1 MNVDTVE
8 GRREAFTELDALVRA
23 HLREVC
29 GAPGASLT
37 PPEVPPA
44 LAAARADVRGDL
56 SPRSSRR
63 ASARGMRRR
72 TRCLPQTRVATR
84 SRARKDH
91 RRVMRF
97 LHPEFGWWMVAA
109 LAVLG
114 VLRWRAARRFVA
126 STTVRWLAAP
136 QYRASWFR
144 RLPLVVL
151 ALAMLLLA
159 GALMDP
165 VLPYAQTEITSR
177 GLDIVI
183 ALDLSSSMLEE
194 MGRVRPPR
202 SFQNLTYTA
211 RDSAAPMKTVTT
223 RLAAT
228 KDAIRSFVT
237 SRRDD
242 RVALVVFSDNAYVIS
257 PLTFDHEYVVR
268 YVDLIDD
275 QLLRGEGM
283 TAIGDGLA
291 LSNYLLAKQ
300 SSGGN
305 HRNQVVILFTDG
317 ENNKGR
323 DPLECSASRTRPT
336 SACIWW
342 ASISRR
348 KSATSRRCSGSSEA
362 SAGSVGAISTR
373 ARHAIS
379 ISRHERS
386 IRSRKARW

>member
-1 MNVDTVE
+1 V
-8 GRREAFTELDALVRA
+8 
-23 HLREVC
+23 
-29 GAPGASLT
+29 
-37 PPEVPPA
+37 
-44 LAAARADVRGDL
+44 
-56 SPRSSRR
+56 
-63 ASARGMRRR
+63 
-72 TRCLPQTRVATR
+72 
-84 SRARKDH
+84 
-91 RRVMRF
+91 RF
-97 LHPEFGWWMVAA
+97 LHPEFGWWMAAA
-109 LAVLG
+109 LVALG

-136 QYRASWFR
+136 QYRASSFR
-144 RLPLVVL
+144 RLPLAVL

-183 ALDLSSSMLEE
+183 ALDLSSSMLEQ
-194 MGRVRPPR
+194 MGRIRPPR
-202 SFQNLTYTA
+202 SLQNLTFTA
-211 RDSAAPMKTVTT
+211 RDSVAPIKSVTT

-305 HRNQVVILFTDG
+305 RRNQVVILFTDG

-323 DPLECSASRTRPT
+323 DPVEVLGESNAANIRVHMVGVDLEEEVRNKPQVQRLFRSVARFGGRYFNASTARDLDLASRTLDQIEKGVLVSRPFVRD
-336 SACIWW
+336 APVYDWF
-342 ASISRR
+342 A
-348 KSATSRRCSGSSEA
+348 
-362 SAGSVGAISTR
+362 VPAIVCLAVAMALR
-373 ARHAIS
+373 AVPYLIDYT
-379 ISRHERS
+379 
-386 IRSRKARW
+386 